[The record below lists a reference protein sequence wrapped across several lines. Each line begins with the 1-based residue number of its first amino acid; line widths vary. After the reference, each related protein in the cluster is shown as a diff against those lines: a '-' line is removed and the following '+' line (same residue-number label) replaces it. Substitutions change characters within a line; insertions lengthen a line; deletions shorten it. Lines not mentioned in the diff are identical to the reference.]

1 MLVDLSTVD
10 LKLYALTNSQ
20 QELDEAANLLKQ
32 ATGLDSTYALGQY
45 NLALLHYNRNE
56 LDKSWEALHKG
67 RMLDFN
73 QMNIQFVELLKAK
86 MPDPLGFFK

>member
-1 MLVDLSTVD
+1 M
-10 LKLYALTNSQ
+10 
-20 QELDEAANLLKQ
+20 
-32 ATGLDSTYALGQY
+32 GQY